1 MPKMN
6 ITTAVRRDYKNE
18 RNWTLGENKPNLCH
32 RYQTQSVVP
41 ALTCGELVEPSRTA
55 CRQSKFPRRSYNR
68 LLPRICRNRRIKL
81 TKTHQ
86 FAIISSD
93 LTFFSF
99 ILLPFA
105 ALLAENCLF
114 LQEPYTTVVV

>member
-1 MPKMN
+1 MLKMN
-6 ITTAVRRDYKNE
+6 VTIACTRDYKNV
-18 RNWTLGENKPNLCH
+18 RLRTRAKNKAN
-32 RYQTQSVVP
+32 QT
-41 ALTCGELVEPSRTA
+41 
-55 CRQSKFPRRSYNR
+55 
-68 LLPRICRNRRIKL
+68 PRICRNRRIKL